1 MLVWCFHSDSTV
13 FPFQVVIQVP
23 SPGDSSGWPDG
34 YEDLESG
41 DNGFPGD
48 MDEGEAS
55 VLSRPEIVMVCVS
68 FQWGTCAKQCLFGW
82 FPLGTIRK

>member
-1 MLVWCFHSDSTV
+1 MV
-13 FPFQVVIQVP
+13 QAP

-48 MDEGEAS
+48 TDEGETAP
-55 VLSRPEIVMVCVS
+55 LSRAGVVVVGVGLPYCRPFGLFHWEVSKNKTVC
-68 FQWGTCAKQCLFGW
+68 
-82 FPLGTIRK
+82 

>member
-1 MLVWCFHSDSTV
+1 M
-13 FPFQVVIQVP
+13 IQVP

-48 MDEGEAS
+48 TDEGDTS
-55 VLSRPEIVMVCVS
+55 FFSRPEIVLVRVCLQHVVCENVVFLVGFS
-68 FQWGTCAKQCLFGW
+68 
-82 FPLGTIRK
+82 

>member
-1 MLVWCFHSDSTV
+1 M
-13 FPFQVVIQVP
+13 IQVP

-48 MDEGEAS
+48 MDEGDTS
-55 VLSRPEIVMVCVS
+55 FSRPEVVVVCVGCENVVFLVS
-68 FQWGTCAKQCLFGW
+68 FS
-82 FPLGTIRK
+82 

>member
-1 MLVWCFHSDSTV
+1 MV
-13 FPFQVVIQVP
+13 QAP

-48 MDEGEAS
+48 GDEGETAP
-55 VLSRPEIVMVCVS
+55 LSRAGVVVVRVG
-68 FQWGTCAKQCLFGW
+68 FL
-82 FPLGTIRK
+82 

>member
-1 MLVWCFHSDSTV
+1 M
-13 FPFQVVIQVP
+13 IQVP

-48 MDEGEAS
+48 TDEGDTS
-55 VLSRPEIVMVCVS
+55 ILSRPEIVVVS
-68 FQWGTCAKQCLFGW
+68 ICLQVWRMLSFG
-82 FPLGTIRK
+82 LALVRNCKGKKMGLKGLSS